1 VQIINR
7 QLDFSMSSYD
17 RSDAREQ
24 SKDSVEELK
33 KIQAG
38 FATIGQ
44 GAGPM
49 MVTWRAGLFN
59 KHGLEV
65 DKPRI
70 MGGAK
75 GVVRG
80 LMGGEIQFGNMAAP
94 APLMSNIKGEADLI
108 FLTGGINQQFVM
120 ARHDITNRSQL
131 SGKKIGFVGDGGL
144 NDALVSFIIDKLS
157 SAGITLEKKPIPA
170 SGDKQ
175 IAALLSGTCD
185 AMVITPPESIN
196 ARRRGCNYLIDFAE
210 YGLNYA
216 LGGIATRRDYV
227 EKNPEITRKFVKAYV
242 EGMHCYRTERE
253 FTIAVQ
259 AEYSGIADRTVAEET
274 YDLTLPG
281 MPAIPYPVIASLQTL
296 LDFMSKEIPEAKD
309 VDARR
314 FVDERF
320 VRELEHNGFITS
332 LAEPKT

>member
-1 VQIINR
+1 MADLI
-7 QLDFSMSSYD
+7 
-17 RSDAREQ
+17 
-24 SKDSVEELK
+24 
-33 KIQAG
+33 KIDAG

-49 MVTWRAGLFN
+49 MVTWKAGLFN

-80 LMGGEIQFGNMAAP
+80 LMAGEIQFGNMAAP
-94 APLMSNIKGEADLI
+94 APLRSNVKGEADLI

-120 ARHDITNRSQL
+120 TRPGITRREQL
-131 SGKKIGFVGDGGL
+131 TGKKIGFVGDGGL
-144 NDALVSFIIDKLS
+144 NDALVNFIIEKLS
-157 SAGITLEKKPIPA
+157 DAGTNGLKKEFIPA
-170 SGDKQ
+170 GADE
-175 IAALLSGTCD
+175 AALISGKCD
-185 AMVITPPESIN
+185 AMVITPPESID
-196 ARRRGCNYLIDFAE
+196 AQRKGCNYLIDFAE

-216 LGGIATRRDYV
+216 LGGIAARRDYV
-227 EKNPEITRKFVKAYV
+227 EKNPEITRRFIKAYV
-242 EGMHCYRTERE
+242 QGMHRYRTDRE
-253 FTIAVQ
+253 FTVNVQ

-274 YDLTLPG
+274 YDLTRPG
-281 MPAIPYPVIASLQTL
+281 MPPIPYPVVASLQTL
-296 LDFMSKEIPEAKD
+296 LDFMSTEVPEAKN

-320 VRELEHNGFITS
+320 VRELEDNGFIAS
-332 LAEPKT
+332 LADSH